1 MIMNMRMITVAGL
14 ALPLLLTACG
24 DGTAVD
30 EGFKATYRNKLVA
43 TCTATAQSYVPSGVV
58 VDIDKICGCGADKIM
73 EGKSAQ
79 ELATTVPGNAEDVAK
94 VRECITELGPV
105 KIGAAG

>member
-1 MIMNMRMITVAGL
+1 MIMIMRMMAFAGL
-14 ALPLLLTACG
+14 ALSLTACG
-24 DGTAVD
+24 DGGAVE

-43 TCTATAQSYVPSGVV
+43 TCTATAQSYVPAGVV

-73 EGKSAQ
+73 EGKSAK

-94 VRECITELGPV
+94 VRQCITELGPV

>member
-1 MIMNMRMITVAGL
+1 MQKLTL
-14 ALPLLLTACG
+14 LLFTLPLLLTACG
-24 DGTAVD
+24 EGSSVD
-30 EGFKATYRNKLVA
+30 ESIKTSYRAKLVA
-43 TCTATAQSYVPSGVV
+43 TCTATAQGYVPAGVV

-79 ELATTVPGNAEDVAK
+79 ELVTTVPGNAEDIAK

-105 KIGAAG
+105 KIGQAS

>member
-1 MIMNMRMITVAGL
+1 MIMNMRMMAFAGL
-14 ALPLLLTACG
+14 ALSLTACG
-24 DGTAVD
+24 DDTAVD

-43 TCTATAQSYVPSGVV
+43 TCTATAQSYVPAGVV

-73 EGKSAQ
+73 EGKSAK